1 MTNKEKFLSLV
12 SGEPAETANRNQE
25 RIRNRAMLKE
35 SQNIAIKVLLKLD
48 ELHWNQ
54 RKLAKEMGV
63 TPQQVNKIVSG
74 KENFTLD
81 TQVKLQQILDIP
93 LLASYYEKQKA
104 QMDETDTISFGS
116 KEKYTLRKVSNGDY
130 NPGIVYKMEY
140 KKPAL
145 IYSTSEEV

>member
-1 MTNKEKFLSLV
+1 MTNKEIFLSLV
-12 SGEPAETANRNQE
+12 SGETAETANRNQE

-35 SQNIAIKVLLKLD
+35 SQHIALKVLLKLD
-48 ELHWNQ
+48 ELGWNQ

-104 QMDETDTISFGS
+104 QSEEADTISFGS
-116 KEKYTLRKVSNGDY
+116 TERYTLRKVCNDNY
-130 NPGIVYKMEY
+130 NSGIVYTMVYRKS
-140 KKPAL
+140 AVN
-145 IYSTSEEV
+145 YSTLEAV